1 MKSNRLL
8 KWLMVPLVLLVAFVL
23 LKLMSPERTES
34 ESMAQP
40 GALTPEEMK
49 ALGIEGDTPRDTVA
63 TLVAQ
68 VKQLRNEL
76 QTALNDNKNH
86 KADNERLRQRE
97 QAIDQRVQR
106 ALDSE
111 RDRLREERNTIAGDQ
126 QQTQGLLNELQRRL
140 DSMGQPGGNV
150 ELPIGL
156 GLQDGDGEAFKR
168 DEVRWIEPADQKPA
182 EAEKVGNGG
191 TGFSLPKLEAAA
203 DTLTETGAKAIGV
216 SSHKPFYTVPANST
230 LMGSI
235 AMTALIGRV
244 PVDGTVN
251 DPYPFKVVIG
261 ADNLTANGID
271 LPEVTGAVV
280 SGSASGDWTLSC
292 VRGQIRSITFV
303 FQDGTIRTLP
313 EETQGQALGATT
325 EGGLGWISDPYGI
338 PCVAGER
345 RSNAQQYLGTQAL
358 ITAAGAGA
366 ASLIKSDNGTAFV
379 SNGNNTLGTVGIS
392 SDEAMGRILS
402 SGVQDMSQWVNKLY
416 GQAFAAVYVE
426 PGAKVAVHIEQP
438 ITLDYDPTGRKVDH
452 TLENRHVTPLD

>member
-8 KWLMVPLVLLVAFVL
+8 KWLMVPLVLLVGFVL
-23 LKLMSPERTES
+23 LKLMSPERAES
-34 ESMAQP
+34 DTSGQP
-40 GALTPEEMK
+40 NTLSPEEMK

-68 VKQLRNEL
+68 VKQLRNVL

-97 QAIDQRVQR
+97 QAVDQRVQQ
-106 ALDSE
+106 ALDTE
-111 RDRLREERNTIAGDQ
+111 RDRLREERSTIAGDQ

-156 GLQDGDGEAFKR
+156 GLQDSDGEAFKR
-168 DEVRWIEPADQKPA
+168 DEVRWIEPDGRKPD
-182 EAEKVGNGG
+182 ETGKPGSGG
-191 TGFSLPKLEAAA
+191 FGFSLPKLQDTAEA
-203 DTLTETGAKAIGV
+203 LTASGAKAIGAA
-216 SSHKPFYTVPANST
+216 STKPFYTVPANST

-261 ADNLTANGID
+261 SDNLTANGID

-345 RSNAQQYLGTQAL
+345 RSNAQQYLG
-358 ITAAGAGA
+358 
-366 ASLIKSDNGTAFV
+366 S
-379 SNGNNTLGTVGIS
+379 
-392 SDEAMGRILS
+392 
-402 SGVQDMSQWVNKLY
+402 
-416 GQAFAAVYVE
+416 
-426 PGAKVAVHIEQP
+426 
-438 ITLDYDPTGRKVDH
+438 
-452 TLENRHVTPLD
+452 